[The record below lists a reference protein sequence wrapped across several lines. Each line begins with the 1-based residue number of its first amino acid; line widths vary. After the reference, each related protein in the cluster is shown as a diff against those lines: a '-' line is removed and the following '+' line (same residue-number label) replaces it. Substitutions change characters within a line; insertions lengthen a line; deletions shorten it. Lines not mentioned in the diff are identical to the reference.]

1 MTELEIVLYLAGG
14 LILLFV
20 GAEGLIR
27 GSSNLAIKMG
37 ITPLVVGLT
46 VVAFGTSTPELVVS
60 LKAALIGNS
69 SISLGN
75 VVGSNIANIALILGV
90 AALIRPLDVHA
101 KVIMREIPIMIGIS
115 VLLLLLLIDGELG
128 FFDGLVFVF
137 GIVIYTVVNVMMARK
152 EKNSEVDTEF
162 KEGLKSKLGIRI
174 SIILMIGGLGLL
186 IVGANLF
193 VQSAVAIAKIFNV
206 SDAIIGL
213 TIVAVGTS
221 LPELITSIVAAYK
234 KESDIAIGNVVG
246 SNIFNI
252 LGILGITA
260 LIIPISSVGISY
272 IDLVV
277 MVFTAIIL
285 FPLCRSGFSI
295 GLITSGFLFVEPS
308 IFSPTVFPVHV
319 IKSVFNKPNL
329 FISFITA

>member
-1 MTELEIVLYLAGG
+1 MSPVEIVLYLIGG
-14 LILLFV
+14 LVLLFI

-27 GSSNLAIKMG
+27 GSSNLAIKIG

-60 LKAALIGNS
+60 LKAALLGNS
-69 SISLGN
+69 TISLGN
-75 VVGSNIANIALILGV
+75 VIGSNIANIALILGV
-90 AALIRPLDVHA
+90 ASLIRPLDVHA

-128 FFDGLVFVF
+128 FIDGLIFVV
-137 GIVIYTVVNVMMARK
+137 GLIVYLVVNVLIARK
-152 EKNSEVDTEF
+152 EKNPEIDSEF
-162 KEGLKSKLGIRI
+162 KEGLKSKLGITI
-174 SIILMIGGLGLL
+174 SIVLMIVGLGLL
-186 IVGANLF
+186 ILGADLF

-213 TIVAVGTS
+213 TIVAIGTS

-234 KESDIAIGNVVG
+234 KETDIAIGNVVG
-246 SNIFNI
+246 SNVFNI

-272 IDLVV
+272 VDLGV
-277 MVFTAIIL
+277 MLVTAIIL
-285 FPLCRSGFSI
+285 FPLSRSGFSI
-295 GLITSGFLFVEPS
+295 SRVEGVFLLAGYAGYIYYLIP
-308 IFSPTVFPVHV
+308 
-319 IKSVFNKPNL
+319 K
-329 FISFITA
+329 